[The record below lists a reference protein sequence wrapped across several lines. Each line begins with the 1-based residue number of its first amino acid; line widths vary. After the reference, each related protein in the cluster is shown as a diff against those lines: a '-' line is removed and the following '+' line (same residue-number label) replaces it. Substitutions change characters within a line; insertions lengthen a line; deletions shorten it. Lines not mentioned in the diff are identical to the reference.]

1 VSGAADQV
9 DGTFQAARVRRP
21 VSGNE
26 FTWMMMGIKPPPD
39 RLAGSASRDF
49 GIDEQKSAGQIQSA
63 AGQAKAFST
72 GVKGAYYV
80 RLRLVC
86 EKPGGLMILRQG
98 KLAAS

>member
-1 VSGAADQV
+1 
-9 DGTFQAARVRRP
+9 
-21 VSGNE
+21 
-26 FTWMMMGIKPPPD
+26 
-39 RLAGSASRDF
+39 L
-49 GIDEQKSAGQIQSA
+49 A